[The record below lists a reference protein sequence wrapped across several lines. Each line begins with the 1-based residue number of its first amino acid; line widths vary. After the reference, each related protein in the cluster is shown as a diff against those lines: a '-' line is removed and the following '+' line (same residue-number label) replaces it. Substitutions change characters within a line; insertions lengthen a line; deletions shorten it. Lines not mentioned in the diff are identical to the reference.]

1 LIDDLWGSEGFVSLQ
16 INNDIVT
23 DPTTLLGNFHNAIR
37 TRLMIGSSHL
47 RVPASGLN
55 CFSNSSVVYGN
66 HDIIGIRLCCLSRH
80 THYHGLSR
88 NVR

>member
-1 LIDDLWGSEGFVSLQ
+1 
-16 INNDIVT
+16 
-23 DPTTLLGNFHNAIR
+23 
-37 TRLMIGSSHL
+37 MIGSSHL

-80 THYHGLSR
+80 THYHGLSC